1 MTDTPTLERPAAP
14 ETSPPWQSGAGHTR
28 GGFLGRLALAG
39 GLTAGALAGF
49 ADPAEATSASDVD
62 ILNYALTLEY
72 LEAAFYAEA
81 EVKAGLSG
89 KALRLA
95 QVVGAH
101 ERAHVAALKK
111 VLGRSAVASPRF
123 DFGAATRSPAAFLKT
138 ANVLEDTGV
147 AAYKGQV
154 GNIKSAAVLKAAL
167 SIHTV
172 EARHASWVRRRRG
185 VVPAPV
191 AFDKPLSKQQ
201 VLDAVGKTGF
211 IVDASTTTRADPQFN
226 G

>member
-1 MTDTPTLERPAAP
+1 
-14 ETSPPWQSGAGHTR
+14 
-28 GGFLGRLALAG
+28 
-39 GLTAGALAGF
+39 LTVGALAGF
-49 ADPAEATSASDVD
+49 ADPAEAASASDVD

-72 LEAAFYAEA
+72 LEAAFYTEAEA
-81 EVKAGLSG
+81 KAGLTG
-89 KALRLA
+89 EVLRLA

-101 ERAHVAALKK
+101 ERAHVAALKN
-111 VLGRSAVASPRF
+111 VLGRAAVASPRF
-123 DFGAATRSPAAFLKT
+123 DFGAATRSQAAFLKT
-138 ANVLEDTGV
+138 ANLLEDTGV

-172 EARHASWVRRRRG
+172 EARHASWVRHRRG
-185 VVPAPV
+185 VLPAPV

-201 VLDAVGKTGF
+201 VLAAVGNTGF
-211 IVDASTTTRADPQFN
+211 IVLPATTTSADPQFN